1 MRQQSFTMAE
11 AIVALMLMVLVVNLF
26 GLVMG
31 SYQKLAK
38 IDASELTNWYLF
50 IDELESTEHRF
61 ELVKVT
67 SNNIILYSEK
77 SGKPYRMQ
85 KNKDDT
91 IIFLSVVG
99 KGGYLPLL
107 EGKLHK
113 LTWQQ
118 LDQRRVR
125 FMYTGGRHEQ
135 TAVVCFAAPS
145 N

>member
-38 IDASELTNWYLF
+38 IDASEPTNWYLF

-67 SNNIILYSEK
+67 SNTVRSQENLVGCRK
-77 SGKPYRMQ
+77 TRM
-85 KNKDDT
+85 
-91 IIFLSVVG
+91 IPLS
-99 KGGYLPLL
+99 
-107 EGKLHK
+107 
-113 LTWQQ
+113 
-118 LDQRRVR
+118 
-125 FMYTGGRHEQ
+125 F
-135 TAVVCFAAPS
+135 
-145 N
+145 